1 MSGISW
7 LNLLTK
13 THASFLFVADFF
25 HFWRRNGD
33 VLVQEEV
40 DPNDWTAKGFD
51 NKAWLKE
58 GIKLA
63 QNKGNNH
70 PQADI

>member
-1 MSGISW
+1 MYM
-7 LNLLTK
+7 
-13 THASFLFVADFF
+13 
-25 HFWRRNGD
+25 
-33 VLVQEEV
+33 QEEV

-63 QNKGNNH
+63 QNKGNSQS
-70 PQADI
+70 QAGI

>member
-1 MSGISW
+1 
-7 LNLLTK
+7 LL
-13 THASFLFVADFF
+13 
-25 HFWRRNGD
+25 RNGD

-63 QNKGNNH
+63 QNKGTVTTNH
-70 PQADI
+70 KLAFNMTRHML

>member
-1 MSGISW
+1 MESTMTTCNVLFSAD
-7 LNLLTK
+7 LL
-13 THASFLFVADFF
+13 
-25 HFWRRNGD
+25 RNSH

-63 QNKGNNH
+63 QNKGNSQ
-70 PQADI
+70 PQALYTQAGI

>member
-1 MSGISW
+1 MF
-7 LNLLTK
+7 
-13 THASFLFVADFF
+13 SFLRICWETVMYM
-25 HFWRRNGD
+25 
-33 VLVQEEV
+33 QEEV

-63 QNKGNNH
+63 QNKGNSQS
-70 PQADI
+70 QAGI